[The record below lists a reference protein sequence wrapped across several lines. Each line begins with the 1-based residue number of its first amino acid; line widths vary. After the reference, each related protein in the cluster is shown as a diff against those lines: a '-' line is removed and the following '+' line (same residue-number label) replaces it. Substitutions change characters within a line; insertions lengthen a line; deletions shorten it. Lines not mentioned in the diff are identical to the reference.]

1 MVLIMKKGLI
11 FFTIALFFV
20 AIGFS
25 GCAKKAVKKEM
36 GAEIPT
42 AEEALGEPVE
52 ELEILEEAVEEPVEE
67 VALIPGEELMAEP
80 GVEAEAEAAVKPLK
94 LKDVFFDYDRHVIRD
109 DARETLYENARFLNK
124 NKNIRIT
131 IQGHCDERGTI
142 EYNIALGERRA
153 MAVKR
158 FLADLGVKPER
169 IAILSFGK
177 EKPFCLEHNEQ
188 CWQENRRAHIVLR

>member
-36 GAEIPT
+36 GAEIPI
-42 AEEALGEPVE
+42 AEEAPGEPIE
-52 ELEILEEAVEEPVEE
+52 ELEILEEAVEEPVGE
-67 VALIPGEELMAEP
+67 VALIPGEEP

-94 LKDVFFDYDRHVIRD
+94 LQDVFFDYDRHVIRD

-158 FLADLGVKPER
+158 FLADLGVEPER
-169 IAILSFGK
+169 MAILSYGK
-177 EKPFCLEHNEQ
+177 EKPFCFDHNEK
-188 CWQENRRAHIVLR
+188 CWQENRRGHLILR